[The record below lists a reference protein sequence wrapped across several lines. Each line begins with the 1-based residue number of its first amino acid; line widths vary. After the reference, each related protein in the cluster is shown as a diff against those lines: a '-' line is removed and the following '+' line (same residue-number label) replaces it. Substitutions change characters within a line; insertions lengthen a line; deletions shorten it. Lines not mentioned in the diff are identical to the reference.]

1 VQVQRTAFIPKLS
14 GLTFMSM
21 NPLIDSLMLKMRH
34 NRVYTA
40 VTFARLFGV
49 SEKTVE
55 AALAT
60 LIDAGKVRTCANAR
74 RDVGYCLTGTTPM
87 SSSTVLSEATTVAT
101 PRLIRRVDGPLTG
114 YDRELDAHRSLAM
127 LVRR

>member
-1 VQVQRTAFIPKLS
+1 
-14 GLTFMSM
+14 MSKD
-21 NPLIDSLMLKMRH
+21 PLIDSLMLKMRY

-49 SEKTVE
+49 SEKAVE

-60 LIDAGKVRTCANAR
+60 LIDAGKVRACSNAR
-74 RDVGYCLTGTTPM
+74 RDVGYCLAGAAPM
-87 SSSTVLSEATTVAT
+87 PSSTALSEITTVAT
-101 PRLIRRVDGPLTG
+101 PPLTRRVDGVLIG
-114 YDRELDAHRSLAM
+114 YDRELDTHRSLAM